1 VADCLFCG
9 IAAGEIPGDIVYRD
23 ESVLA
28 FRDIDPRAP
37 VHLLII
43 PRKHIGSVTDLEEED
58 GAAIGHAMTVA
69 RRLAA
74 EHGVAESGFR
84 IVVNS
89 GPDARQSVH
98 HIHLHLLG
106 GRPLDW
112 PPG

>member
-1 VADCLFCG
+1 MADCLFCG
-9 IAAGEIPGDIVYRD
+9 IASGEIPGDIVYRD

-28 FRDIDPRAP
+28 FRDIDPKAP

-43 PRKHIGSVTDLEEED
+43 PGKHITGVDKLEAEDEETM
-58 GAAIGHAMTVA
+58 GRAMTVA

-74 EHGVAESGFR
+74 EHGVSESGFR
-84 IVVNS
+84 IVVNT
-89 GPDARQSVH
+89 GPDAAQSVH

-106 GRPLDW
+106 GRALGW

>member
-9 IAAGEIPGDIVYRD
+9 IVSGKIPADFVYRD

-28 FRDIDPRAP
+28 FRDIDPKAP

-43 PRKHIGSVTDLEEED
+43 PRQHIADVTELGED
-58 GAAIGHAMTVA
+58 GGATIGHAMKVA
-69 RRLAA
+69 RQLAQ
-74 EHGVAESGFR
+74 ENGVSESGFR
-84 IVVNS
+84 IVVNTGS
-89 GPDARQSVH
+89 DAGQSVH

-106 GRPLDW
+106 GRALAW